1 MADLLFK
8 ISPNIV
14 LGSYISSRL
23 GLYAKEW
30 GSRYM
35 VIVDPVLKEVRNTDS
50 LYDSLSTR
58 NIEYFVFDEV
68 DFSSDS
74 ETVKR
79 VLELSRDA
87 HVQGIIAIGGSSV
100 QNIARTVCAIFNESN
115 DVYDYFDGAAISTE
129 PLPLI
134 VVPTTIR
141 CPFLFTEFVPLID
154 ARTRQL
160 KVLKIQN
167 TLCKLALFDPNLH
180 VSLSPNQ
187 MKSIFL
193 ETLGIAV
200 EAYLSQ
206 KANFFSDMF
215 AEKAIELLGTYMQAT
230 EGNKVSSISPEIL
243 LSHGGCLAS
252 LAVTTSS
259 IGPSTLVGLTV
270 CARYKISR
278 SLTASILF
286 PYVLEDVA
294 KFKQDKLA
302 RVAELL
308 GIQEEASADRDRKV
322 SLLVEKIRF
331 WIALANLPARLKDL
345 SLTMEQLAIAA
356 EDASQLDLINGMP
369 RSMNADDLF
378 ELIKTTY

>member
-30 GSRYM
+30 GDRYM

-58 NIEYFVFDEV
+58 DIEYFVFDEV

-74 ETVKR
+74 ETVKH

-87 HVQGIIAIGGSSV
+87 RVQGIIAIGGSSV
-100 QNIARTVCAIFNESN
+100 QNIARTVCALFNETN
-115 DVYDYFDGAAISTE
+115 DVYNFFDGGVIAAE

-141 CPFLFTEFVPLID
+141 SPFLFTEYVPLID
-154 ARTRQL
+154 ARSRQ
-160 KVLKIQN
+160 VRIIKIQN
-167 TLCKLALFDPNLH
+167 NLCKLALFDPNLH

-187 MKSIFL
+187 MKSIAL

-215 AEKAIELLGTYMQAT
+215 AEKAIELLGEYMQVT
-230 EGNKVSSISPEIL
+230 EGGSVSSISPEIL

-270 CARYKISR
+270 SARYKISR

-286 PYVLEDVA
+286 PYVLEDAA
-294 KFKQDKLA
+294 KYKQDRLI

-322 SLLVEKIRF
+322 TLLVEKVRL

-356 EDASQLDLINGMP
+356 EDASQLELINGMP

-378 ELIKTTY
+378 ELIKTTF